1 MPTTSRDTSRRRVRL
16 ATILFIVA
24 GLAGATAHVAS
35 AATKPIGDA
44 TATVETDPV
53 APAGDAADDPAIW
66 VHPTNPSRSVVIGND
81 KGGAFVVGVRSIR
94 PASCPPPRSTLCAAR
109 PHAMRL

>member
-24 GLAGATAHVAS
+24 GLAGATAHVVS

-44 TATVETDPV
+44 TAAVETDPV
-53 APAGDAADDPAIW
+53 ASAGDA
-66 VHPTNPSRSVVIGND
+66 PTIRRSGCTRRTRRD
-81 KGGAFVVGVRSIR
+81 RS
-94 PASCPPPRSTLCAAR
+94 
-109 PHAMRL
+109 